1 MIYGFYKHDFLME
14 LPNGLGCGSAVLQ
27 LIVYFVYRQKFKN
40 KIAADPTQETA
51 KIISLTVL
59 GVLFASS
66 LSQYF

>member
-1 MIYGFYKHDFLME
+1 ME

-51 KIISLTVL
+51 KIISVE
-59 GVLFASS
+59 
-66 LSQYF
+66 